1 MLFILIIQI
10 SLGIIN
16 IIALVPLWAAVLHNG
31 IAAILLL
38 FMVTITYYLLKAR
51 SA

>member
-1 MLFILIIQI
+1 MVQI

-16 IIALVPLWAAVLHNG
+16 IVALVPLWAAVLHNG
-31 IAAILLL
+31 VAAILLL
-38 FMVTITYYLLKAR
+38 FMVTITYYLLRAK